1 MINSIENYDKNLHPQ
16 MPLDACTVSGWVSV
30 LGKDWSVLA

>member
-1 MINSIENYDKNLHPQ
+1 MINSMENYDITLHPQ
-16 MPLDACTVSGWVSV
+16 IPLDACTVSGLVSV